1 MGGFTVSDSQKINDD
16 RRAPD
21 EVVVSVVRHERRR
34 NWHADG
40 GCAKLIEVDQR
51 FKDGDERMARIENK
65 LDANTAKT
73 DATAKGVEEVLDIL
87 NLAKSFFRILGIV
100 GTLAKWLAL
109 VAAPV
114 LALYY
119 TIKGG
124 PK

>member
-1 MGGFTVSDSQKINDD
+1 MG
-16 RRAPD
+16 
-21 EVVVSVVRHERRR
+21 VVIHHERRR
-34 NWHADG
+34 NWHLDS

-109 VAAPV
+109 VAAPIIAV
-114 LALYY
+114 YY
-119 TIKGG
+119 SIKGG
-124 PK
+124 GPK